1 MSNTRELSQ
10 LASVI
15 TVDDNTKNVGVG
27 STNAQYKLDV
37 AGDINFSGSLYQN
50 KELYTTQ
57 NSWDNYGEIDGG
69 TSTLTSVL
77 ETSIDSFSTSTYRS
91 ASYDIQIVRSTEY
104 QTTTIKILHDNS
116 NVYLTEFGTLITG
129 SLLSNFSADIDEG
142 NVRLLAIPTSATS
155 TTFKL
160 IRTLI
165 KI

>member
-15 TVDDNTKNVGVG
+15 TVNDITKNVGVG

-37 AGDINFSGSLYQN
+37 EGDINFSGSLYQN
-50 KELYTTQ
+50 KLLYTTQ
-57 NSWDNYGEIDGG
+57 NSWDNYGVIDGS
-69 TSTLTSVL
+69 TSIKTSIL
-77 ETSIDSFSTSTYRS
+77 ETSIDFFSISTYRS
-91 ASYDIQIVRSTEY
+91 ASYDIQVIRSSEY
-104 QTTTIKILHDNS
+104 QTTTIKILHDGN
-116 NVYLTEFGTLITG
+116 NVYLTEFGTLATG
-129 SLLSNFSADIDEG
+129 NILSTFSADIDNG
-142 NVRLLAIPTSATS
+142 NVRILATPTSSTS

>member
-15 TVDDNTKNVGVG
+15 TVDDITKNVGVG

-37 AGDINFSGSLYQN
+37 EGDINFSGSLYQN
-50 KELYTTQ
+50 KLSYTAP

-104 QTTTIKILHDNS
+104 QTTTIKILHDNN